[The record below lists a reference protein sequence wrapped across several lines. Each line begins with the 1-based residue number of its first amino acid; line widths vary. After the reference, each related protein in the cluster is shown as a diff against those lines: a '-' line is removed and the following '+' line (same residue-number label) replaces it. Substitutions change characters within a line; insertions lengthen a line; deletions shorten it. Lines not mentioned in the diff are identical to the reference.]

1 MPNIKKGQSLAAA
14 GRLSQLWLSFL
25 SLNPT
30 IILRTLM
37 ISLEDIREAQKAL
50 APFINCTPLVHS
62 VYLSRLCCGR
72 VFLKLE
78 SQQVT
83 SSFKVRG
90 AFYKLL
96 HLTRK
101 EENRGIITASAGNH
115 GQAVA
120 YAARKLNFPVKVVVP
135 TNTPHVK
142 VEGIRKWGADLVLFG
157 DSYDEAEAKAKEL
170 ARKDRCAY
178 ISPYDDELI
187 IAGHGTVG
195 LEIVEALPNVDAVV
209 VPVGGGG
216 LISGVSIAAKGVKPK
231 VEIVGVQSEASP
243 VMYESLKA
251 GKIVDAPKTRT
262 IAEGLS
268 GGIEK
273 GALTFEIAKKY
284 VDKMLLVKEATI
296 RSAVYLLCVHEK
308 LVVEGS
314 GAAAI
319 APILEDKALFR
330 GKTVACVITGGN
342 IDEELLKEIV
352 AAER

>member
-1 MPNIKKGQSLAAA
+1 MIT
-14 GRLSQLWLSFL
+14 
-25 SLNPT
+25 LN
-30 IILRTLM
+30 
-37 ISLEDIREAQKAL
+37 DIREAQKAL
-50 APFINCTPLVHS
+50 KPYITCTPLVHS
-62 VYLSRLCCGR
+62 VYLSRLCSGQ

-78 SQQVT
+78 NQQVT
-83 SSFKVRG
+83 NSFKVRG

-96 HLTRK
+96 NLTRK
-101 EENRGIITASAGNH
+101 EERMGIITASAGNH

-120 YAARKLNFPVKVVVP
+120 YAAKKLGFQARIVVP
-135 TNTPHVK
+135 TTTPHVK

-157 DSYDEAEAKAKEL
+157 DGYDEAEAKAKEM
-170 ARKDRCAY
+170 AEKDGCAY

-195 LEIVEALPNVDAVV
+195 LEIVEALSNVDVIV

-216 LISGVSIAAKGVKPK
+216 LISGISIAAKAVKPS

-243 VMYESLKA
+243 VMYESLKL
-251 GKIVDAPKTRT
+251 GSIVEAPKAKT

-273 GALTFEIAKKY
+273 GALTFEIAKKC
-284 VDKMLLVKEATI
+284 VDRMLLVKEATI
-296 RSAVYLLCVHEK
+296 RRAVYLLCVREK

-319 APILEDKALFR
+319 APLLEDKAMFT
-330 GKTVACVITGGN
+330 GKTVVCVLTGGN
-342 IDEELLKEIV
+342 IDQELLDSIL
-352 AAER
+352 ASER